1 MFHCCLEVINR
12 RGLDPSNLVF
22 DPPPQEKDSEVAIR
36 GMQRPR
42 DSWQSQND
50 SYSFDF
56 YSFDSYSFEQ
66 WVVAP
71 SCCQT
76 LTWPVTDELLP
87 ARPDCEQII
96 KGIVTSMLTCPLLPS
111 SISQPAPF
119 HPWAKQTHV
128 ITVLFPISN
137 MPPCLQDTLAPKRCH
152 IFYYGLGWRGYH
164 LSSLSRSGARRFCL
178 QMVTILSTFWH
189 PCRLEIN
196 QNQVDFVTV
205 SKIGPC

>member
-96 KGIVTSMLTCPLLPS
+96 KGIGDINADLPTS
-111 SISQPAPF
+111 SIIHFTTSPFPSMTQTNSCHHRAIPPSQ
-119 HPWAKQTHV
+119 T
-128 ITVLFPISN
+128 
-137 MPPCLQDTLAPKRCH
+137 CLLVFR
-152 IFYYGLGWRGYH
+152 
-164 LSSLSRSGARRFCL
+164 
-178 QMVTILSTFWH
+178 ILWH
-189 PCRLEIN
+189 PREVISFILGMGEGDTISHHSQEVVQGIFACKWW
-196 QNQVDFVTV
+196 QF
-205 SKIGPC
+205 

>member
-36 GMQRPR
+36 GMPR

-96 KGIVTSMLTCPLLPS
+96 KGIDDINTDLPASPIIHLPTSPFPS
-111 SISQPAPF
+111 MSQ
-119 HPWAKQTHV
+119 TN
-128 ITVLFPISN
+128 S
-137 MPPCLQDTLAPKRCH
+137 CH
-152 IFYYGLGWRGYH
+152 HRAIPYLKH
-164 LSSLSRSGARRFCL
+164 ASLSSGYSGTQEMSYFLLWAWVKGIPSLITLKKWRKAFL
-178 QMVTILSTFWH
+178 
-189 PCRLEIN
+189 PAN
-196 QNQVDFVTV
+196 GDN
-205 SKIGPC
+205 SKHFLTSV